1 METAKDDEPY
11 KYLPISKADAQGM
24 IRAVR
29 ERLELNRS
37 QEEKPSVTEI
47 LKKTPLRNMPSQMA
61 ITRQERSLS
70 NYNSYTQ
77 HWEKNHRY
85 LQEARSTLRTSHNNN
100 SSCKGSVYE
109 SLDTS

>member
-1 METAKDDEPY
+1 
-11 KYLPISKADAQGM
+11 M

-47 LKKTPLRNMPSQMA
+47 RKKTPLRNMPSQMA

-70 NYNSYTQ
+70 NYDSYTK
-77 HWEKNHRY
+77 HWEKNHRHI
-85 LQEARSTLRTSHNNN
+85 QQARSTLRTSNFNF
-100 SSCKGSVYE
+100 SCEGSIYE